1 MDDQGMLDSF
11 RRRLFDEGNERLVA
25 MQRQLDNVRMLR
37 QRLREQLA
45 AEVERRE
52 RLRLERES
60 ME

>member
-45 AEVERRE
+45 TEVERRE